1 MRTLFCVIIL
11 SATLMYSCGGSHK
24 MSTKSSSPHHTG
36 VVHASGRAAK
46 KSYKSNKYHP
56 SIKTYSK
63 ISDVT
68 TDAHKKSGQIKKANS
83 ASSAKY
89 KSRQAAELKS
99 LNNGNKY
106 KNQKKN
112 DAIFI
117 LY

>member
-1 MRTLFCVIIL
+1 MKALYCIIIFG
-11 SATLMYSCGGSHK
+11 TLMYSCGSSHK
-24 MSTKSSSPHHTG
+24 MSTKSSSPNHTG
-36 VVHASGRAAK
+36 IVHASGRAAK

-56 SIKTYSK
+56 SIKSYTK

-68 TDAHKKSGQIKKANS
+68 TDAHKKSAQIKKANS
-83 ASSAKY
+83 SSSAKY
-89 KSRQAAELKS
+89 KNRQAAELKS

-106 KNQKKN
+106 KNSKKN